1 MNADEYAGF
10 SMTPFI
16 KRNFLIAVSV
26 VLFAGLMLSIS
37 RFGPSLESHI
47 QHLEIIAISLM
58 IMVSLVVMLFWALL
72 GVFGGLASF
81 LIAMSFLYRPLT
93 DLNPYYYNVL
103 ILTFFVGSF
112 IGYWIYRKISIS
124 NQEYTVTMEKIRE
137 DVNLVNNHMKNRAA
151 EVSAMEK
158 KIEDLLKLKNI
169 ADNLSLSLSKE
180 EIIRIVSEE
189 TFNIYGQGKRTLVF
203 TFDQMRKELGLA
215 YVSKDRNR
223 AAFAA
228 KNGGIFD
235 RWVLKNMK
243 SLLVKDARKDF
254 RFSVNGEEAKDDAVS
269 LIVKPLVIDNNVLG
283 LVRVDSLN
291 ESAFGQHELRILDII
306 GELAAVAL
314 ENARLYRQTEELA
327 IKDGLTGLY
336 VHRYFRERLGEEV
349 KRALHSKSFFAFLML
364 DIDDFKNFND
374 KYGHMSGDAV
384 LKNVGHVLKTMAS
397 AGDVVARYGGEE
409 FAFLV
414 INCDRKKAVA
424 LAEDIRL
431 KIQNSPIVLRREKCS
446 VTVSIGVAVF
456 PEDAND
462 ENGIISQADRQL
474 YLAKEKGKN
483 TVCSK

>member
-1 MNADEYAGF
+1 
-10 SMTPFI
+10 
-16 KRNFLIAVSV
+16 
-26 VLFAGLMLSIS
+26 
-37 RFGPSLESHI
+37 
-47 QHLEIIAISLM
+47 
-58 IMVSLVVMLFWALL
+58 
-72 GVFGGLASF
+72 
-81 LIAMSFLYRPLT
+81 
-93 DLNPYYYNVL
+93 
-103 ILTFFVGSF
+103 
-112 IGYWIYRKISIS
+112 
-124 NQEYTVTMEKIRE
+124 
-137 DVNLVNNHMKNRAA
+137 
-151 EVSAMEK
+151 
-158 KIEDLLKLKNI
+158 LLKLKNI

-203 TFDQMRKELGLA
+203 TFDQMRKELNLA
-215 YVSKDRNR
+215 YVSKGRNR

-283 LVRVDSLN
+283 LVRVDSLS

-364 DIDDFKNFND
+364 DIDDFKKFND
-374 KYGHMSGDAV
+374 KYGHISGDAV